1 MNNKVNGVEDPSVN
15 HMEMDKSGP
24 PASNEDSPIDYSILL
39 MPFRRRSNLQ
49 EAWPVLESSLEEYG
63 ISCELDMDQFFIT
76 FTTTRAKDPYAILN
90 SRYLIRLLA
99 AEVPPRQALKVMYG
113 MPCYLIYT
121 GYHLGGLCSKFGIKT
136 DKYVSRKKLLMT
148 LPIQELE
155 KLTGCSIYLRPNND
169 MVAAMG
175 PIKGLKLVRSIVED
189 CIVHNMP
196 PAHRVKR
203 LANYVQAIKGVEALR
218 L

>member
-39 MPFRRRSNLQ
+39 MPFRRRSTTDLQ

-99 AEVPPRQALKVMYG
+99 AEVPPRQ
-113 MPCYLIYT
+113 
-121 GYHLGGLCSKFGIKT
+121 